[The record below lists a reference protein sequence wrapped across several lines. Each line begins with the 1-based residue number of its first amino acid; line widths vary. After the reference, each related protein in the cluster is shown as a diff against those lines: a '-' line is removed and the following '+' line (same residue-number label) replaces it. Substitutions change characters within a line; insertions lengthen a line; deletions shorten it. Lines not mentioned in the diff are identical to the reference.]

1 MSAVLKQGPD
11 ALAALMAYVAGVR
24 DKRLDALRAAVQGE
38 CAALLDAA
46 RAKAREQIRQAL
58 REARQDAD
66 AQIAVARA
74 AMHARLRRKRQALT
88 LASLAD
94 VQARVAAALAARWA
108 DPAAR
113 RAWTAMA
120 LAEAARALP
129 AGRWSVAQA
138 APAGALPP
146 VDLPDRVTLA
156 AQQADATIAAGLRIR
171 CGDAEIDATLDGLL
185 RGRERIAALWLGEL
199 ERRRAAAAAG
209 SVA

>member
-1 MSAVLKQGPD
+1 MSAVLKQSPD

-24 DKRLDALRAAVQGE
+24 DKRLDVLRAAAQAE

-46 RAKAREQIRQAL
+46 RARAREQIRQAL
-58 REARQDAD
+58 CEVRQDAD

-74 AMHARLRRKRQALT
+74 AMQARLRRKRQALT

-108 DPAAR
+108 DAGAR

-120 LAEAARALP
+120 LAEAARSLP
-129 AGRWSVAQA
+129 AGRWSMAHA
-138 APAGALPP
+138 ADAGALPALE
-146 VDLPDRVTLA
+146 LPAGVTLA
-156 AQQADATIAAGLRIR
+156 TQADATIAAGVRIR
-171 CGDAEIDATLDGLL
+171 CGDAELDATLDGLL

-199 ERRRAAAAAG
+199 ERRRARAAAG
-209 SVA
+209 SAA

>member
-24 DKRLDALRAAVQGE
+24 DKRLDALRAAVQAE

-108 DPAAR
+108 DPVAR

-146 VDLPDRVTLA
+146 VDLPDGVTLA
-156 AQQADATIAAGLRIR
+156 AQADAAIAAGLRIR

-199 ERRRAAAAAG
+199 ERRRASAAKGSAA
-209 SVA
+209 